1 MKLNF
6 NRDFLREE
14 KRYSTFPVDFLK
26 AETILFPENFVKF
39 HRISPYVRQKSSWK
53 NGVYA
58 FFEIYEYC
66 LKTVI
71 RHLKSQKHAF

>member
-26 AETILFPENFVKF
+26 AETILFPENFVNF

-53 NGVYA
+53 NGV
-58 FFEIYEYC
+58 
-66 LKTVI
+66 
-71 RHLKSQKHAF
+71 